1 MERTKRIS
9 EAELEVMKILWKI
22 GRPMSGLE
30 IVNALKKDIAWED
43 STIYTLI
50 RRLTKKGALN
60 QKKEGIF
67 YYSPN
72 ITKQAYIEE
81 QTKNLVDKLFCG
93 NAKSLV
99 SMLLKNQ
106 SLDEADIEEL
116 KAYWD
121 KENRADG

>member
-9 EAELEVMKILWKI
+9 EAELEVMKILWQT

-30 IVNALKKDIAWED
+30 IVNALKPTINWED

-60 QKKEGIF
+60 QKKDGIF
-67 YYSPN
+67 YYTPN
-72 ITKQAYIEE
+72 ITEETYIEE
-81 QTKNLVDKLFCG
+81 QTKGLVDKLFSG

-106 SLDEADIEEL
+106 SLDEADIMEL

-121 KENRADG
+121 KENRSDG